1 MFVGRRDMGSNLK
14 ICLSQHRQVSPNSE
28 VWTCENGRRTVL
40 HSVAYDVCQ
49 VQPGNQSSKFPVET
63 RPMSSRCFFWRKGDG
78 KDFQSCLSYNTVSRL
93 PDLSMPVF
101 SCLRCPIH
109 LRHQRR
115 CTHVAVVLW
124 TARTGH
130 ACSTVRS
137 PRLLLAQDVQDF
149 IFSKLAGF
157 NSILAVNICRSAD
170 VPMLTIC
177 DCTHIIYMLCVHDAF
192 WIELNLK
199 LTCLFTLLDIIWTSS
214 RKLAKKHL
222 PCDCFSEWFM

>member
-1 MFVGRRDMGSNLK
+1 MGSNLK

-49 VQPGNQSSKFPVET
+49 VQPAYQSSKISGRDPSHEFQV
-63 RPMSSRCFFWRKGDG
+63 FFLEKGDG

-115 CTHVAVVLW
+115 CAHVAVVLW
-124 TARTGH
+124 TPRTGH

-149 IFSKLAGF
+149 IFFQAGR
-157 NSILAVNICRSAD
+157 V
-170 VPMLTIC
+170 
-177 DCTHIIYMLCVHDAF
+177 
-192 WIELNLK
+192 
-199 LTCLFTLLDIIWTSS
+199 
-214 RKLAKKHL
+214 
-222 PCDCFSEWFM
+222 